1 MHNWNDSLKGVLF
14 GALTGIA
21 VGLGGFIL
29 TEIPKTHAMGGVV
42 FLLVPFAAGVAI
54 TVVSHDLGRI
64 SAAVL
69 LATVGSLAIL
79 IAMKMETPVCAMMA
93 FPLLFVGLLAGV
105 GLGYALGYLFRKL
118 MGRFGGNHATF
129 TSIILLAMPLL
140 VFAGHRLEVSNPIQ
154 ARRQMVIS
162 TIRIHADPS
171 QVWAD
176 LQSFDSLSG
185 DKPFL
190 MYVGLPIPVRCVLE
204 GSGRGAKRTCY
215 FDHGPTLKGVVV
227 TQGYVAVANEDVL
240 FPSLGINADGNGV
253 IAFTL
258 AGNDYFPSAAY
269 VDVIQGFALPFV
281 HVAGA
286 GQDPDDGF
294 TIYPAE
300 GGNGVGRWG
309 DYSAAVADGDRI
321 WMASEYIPKAC
332 SGLTLP
338 CRTSLANWGTFFA
351 TVRPFGF

>member
-1 MHNWNDSLKGVLF
+1 MAAGRVSLHNWNDSLKGVLF

-69 LATVGSLAIL
+69 LATVGSLTIL

-176 LQSFDSLSG
+176 LQSFDGLSG

-215 FDHGPTLKGVVV
+215 FDHGYIQETVVEWSPPNTMLLSIDRTNMPGRHWLGFENARYDLRQEGVE
-227 TQGYVAVANEDVL
+227 TVL
-240 FPSLGINADGNGV
+240 TRSTTIVSYLYPAWYWGPLERWGV
-253 IAFTL
+253 QSEHDYIFSNIA
-258 AGNDYFPSAAY
+258 GR
-269 VDVIQGFALPFV
+269 ALP
-281 HVAGA
+281 
-286 GQDPDDGF
+286 P
-294 TIYPAE
+294 
-300 GGNGVGRWG
+300 
-309 DYSAAVADGDRI
+309 
-321 WMASEYIPKAC
+321 ASEH
-332 SGLTLP
+332 
-338 CRTSLANWGTFFA
+338 
-351 TVRPFGF
+351 

>member
-69 LATVGSLAIL
+69 LATVGSLTIL

-162 TIRIHADPS
+162 TIRIRADPS
-171 QVWAD
+171 QVWAESRIVRRPVRGQAIPNVRRTSD
-176 LQSFDSLSG
+176 PRAMRTGRKRPRSQEDMLFRPRLHSGDSRRMVAAKYDASFD
-185 DKPFL
+185 
-190 MYVGLPIPVRCVLE
+190 
-204 GSGRGAKRTCY
+204 
-215 FDHGPTLKGVVV
+215 
-227 TQGYVAVANEDVL
+227 
-240 FPSLGINADGNGV
+240 
-253 IAFTL
+253 
-258 AGNDYFPSAAY
+258 
-269 VDVIQGFALPFV
+269 
-281 HVAGA
+281 
-286 GQDPDDGF
+286 
-294 TIYPAE
+294 
-300 GGNGVGRWG
+300 
-309 DYSAAVADGDRI
+309 
-321 WMASEYIPKAC
+321 
-332 SGLTLP
+332 
-338 CRTSLANWGTFFA
+338 
-351 TVRPFGF
+351 